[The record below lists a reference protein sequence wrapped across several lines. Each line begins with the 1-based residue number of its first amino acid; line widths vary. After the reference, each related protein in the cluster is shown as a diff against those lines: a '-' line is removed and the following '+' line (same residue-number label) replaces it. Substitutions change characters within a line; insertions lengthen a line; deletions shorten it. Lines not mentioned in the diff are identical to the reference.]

1 MYNHYKIPSYCL
13 LLLLTSGCYMNKAIV
28 HPWTDEFCPSSP
40 SDYWTPSIK
49 VKNLQTAVALQGLI
63 PAPNEP
69 LNLGVVMDIALS
81 NNTSTQI
88 SWNRARQAAALYGQ
102 SQSPSLPSLIGMYE
116 FFRTRAAS
124 FSNSNS
130 AGGSTTGADSGS
142 SSGTSSLGPSGNQ
155 VFVELFNQFG
165 PQFALRYTLFDF
177 GKNSATAHAA
187 QQALYFADYN
197 HNRQIQA
204 VINTITTDY
213 YNTLYQQQLLTAEQ
227 ENVQTALTTLDAA
240 EVSFQTGTQNLSDVL
255 QAKTQ
260 LFQFQISLSL
270 QQQELLASTSQ
281 LLTDMGLPANLPITL
296 EHIGEI
302 NPQEEDLPNLEDL
315 IAIGMQ
321 SRPDFLAA
329 GADLRSKELS
339 FKAAKRQILPNLVYS
354 LDFGKTYFSGGVND
368 KYDYTSYFN
377 LSMPLFQGYYQRNN
391 MKVAESNRDLSE
403 TYLRQIELQL
413 VQEVTN
419 SRNNVKV
426 AFATLNYS
434 KKYLASAAKQYEIS
448 MAEYKRGT
456 TDILTV
462 VSAQSSLA
470 DARAKLAQNT
480 QGWFTALANLT
491 FAIGAAASPPAS
503 IIEEFQ

>member
-1 MYNHYKIPSYCL
+1 MYNRYRLPCYCIFL
-13 LLLLTSGCYMNKAIV
+13 LVTSGCYLNKAIV
-28 HPWTDEFCPSSP
+28 QPWTEDFCPSSP
-40 SDYWTPSIK
+40 SDYWTPSEKAKTIHTT
-49 VKNLQTAVALQGLI
+49 VPLPLSI
-63 PAPNEP
+63 PSTDQP
-69 LNLGVVMDIALS
+69 LNLGTVMDIALS
-81 NNTSTQI
+81 NNTTTQM
-88 SWNRARQAAALYGQ
+88 SWSKARQAAALYGQ

-124 FSNSNS
+124 FTTSNL
-130 AGGSTTGADSGS
+130 AGGSTTGADTGS
-142 SSGTSSLGPSGNQ
+142 SAGTASLGASGNQ

-165 PQFALRYTLFDF
+165 PQFNLRYTLFDF

-197 HNRQIQA
+197 HNRQIQT
-204 VINTITTDY
+204 VINQVTTDY
-213 YNTLYQQQLLTAEQ
+213 YTTLYEQQLLQADK

-240 EVSFQTGTQNLSDVL
+240 EVAFQSGTQNLSDVL
-255 QAKTQ
+255 QAKTE
-260 LFQFQISLSL
+260 LLQFQISLSL
-270 QQQELLASTSQ
+270 QKQQVVASTSK
-281 LLTDMGLPANLPITL
+281 LLTDMGLPASLPIAL
-296 EHIGEI
+296 EHVADI
-302 NPQEEDLPNLEDL
+302 NPEQEELPSLEEL
-315 IAIGMQ
+315 IAVGMQ

-339 FKAAKRQILPNLVYS
+339 FKAAKRQILPNLVYN

-377 LSMPLFQGYYQRNN
+377 LSMPLFQGYNQRNN

-403 TYLRQIELQL
+403 TQLKAIELQL

-419 SRNNVKV
+419 ARNNVQV
-426 AFATLNYS
+426 AFDALRYS
-434 KKYLASAAKQYEIS
+434 KEYLASAQKQYEIS

-456 TDILTV
+456 ADILSV
-462 VSAQSSLA
+462 VAAQSSLA
-470 DARAKLAQNT
+470 DARARLAQNT

-491 FAIGAAASPPAS
+491 FAIGGAASPPAS